1 MERSSGLHRPHA
13 TLTGLARGVNDLVS
27 DARRDELVVHIPRV
41 VGLTGPTELGLV
53 VALRAAVVALPIASM
68 ERQRVLAAG
77 ALAIAAQLTH
87 RAVHVGSVLA
97 DLESVL
103 TEVPDAARWARTHVA
118 TISARYPTLDRV
130 STDMIVATAL
140 VGAARACIPDA
151 DGALIRMLTDA
162 ISDAE
167 ALTGSETTP
176 APQVR
181 DDAPA
186 RPAGE
191 FARIG

>member
-1 MERSSGLHRPHA
+1 
-13 TLTGLARGVNDLVS
+13 GLARGVNDLVS

-41 VGLTGPTELGLV
+41 VGMTGPTELGFV
-53 VALRAAVVALPIASM
+53 VALRAAIVALPVASM

-77 ALAIAAQLTH
+77 ALAIATQLTH
-87 RAVHVGSVLA
+87 RGVHFGSVLA

-140 VGAARACIPDA
+140 VGAARAC
-151 DGALIRMLTDA
+151 
-162 ISDAE
+162 
-167 ALTGSETTP
+167 
-176 APQVR
+176 
-181 DDAPA
+181 
-186 RPAGE
+186 
-191 FARIG
+191 